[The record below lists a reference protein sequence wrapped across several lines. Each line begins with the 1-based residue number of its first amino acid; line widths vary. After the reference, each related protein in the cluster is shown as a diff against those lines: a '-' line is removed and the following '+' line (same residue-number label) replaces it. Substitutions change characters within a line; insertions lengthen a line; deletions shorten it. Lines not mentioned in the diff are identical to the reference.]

1 MWKARA
7 ASSSAKE
14 LLALTR
20 SLARSLTRTER
31 YRLRLPKHRQVPGF
45 SRESPLFLAGLG
57 SPTVFHC
64 NCYDVRVSV
73 HPNGLLKTT
82 TRIDWFHSL
91 LVVHGERHAGL
102 LQTSN
107 PARSSSMHLS
117 FLVLLIAGTAAAC
130 AALTNTL
137 HGFRGCAVREFSFVA
152 HKPGCRTLRIT
163 TEACW
168 GRCHTWEKPIP
179 DPPYIHRHHRV
190 CTYSQS
196 SQMTARLPGCLPG
209 VSPLYHYPMAVQCH
223 CAPCSTQDTECETF

>member
-1 MWKARA
+1 MYLRSCVTVSVVFFSYSHQREQPA
-7 ASSSAKE
+7 AQPRSC
-14 LLALTR
+14 LH
-20 SLARSLTRTER
+20 SLACSLTRTER

-107 PARSSSMHLS
+107 PARSS
-117 FLVLLIAGTAAAC
+117 TEE
-130 AALTNTL
+130 
-137 HGFRGCAVREFSFVA
+137 VR
-152 HKPGCRTLRIT
+152 
-163 TEACW
+163 
-168 GRCHTWEKPIP
+168 
-179 DPPYIHRHHRV
+179 
-190 CTYSQS
+190 
-196 SQMTARLPGCLPG
+196 
-209 VSPLYHYPMAVQCH
+209 
-223 CAPCSTQDTECETF
+223 

>member
-1 MWKARA
+1 MSASCETHQISPLDLSKVVTLLSLLCTWDPVSQWVSCSHTHTHISESSQQLSQGA
-7 ASSSAKE
+7 AC
-14 LLALTR
+14 TH

-107 PARSSSMHLS
+107 PARSSTEKVRWFFSLLHLKIWYRPGVWHNYQIS
-117 FLVLLIAGTAAAC
+117 SNELQRCTVICSKATLLCILFQSQCLSVLLGGNI
-130 AALTNTL
+130 L
-137 HGFRGCAVREFSFVA
+137 
-152 HKPGCRTLRIT
+152 
-163 TEACW
+163 
-168 GRCHTWEKPIP
+168 
-179 DPPYIHRHHRV
+179 
-190 CTYSQS
+190 
-196 SQMTARLPGCLPG
+196 
-209 VSPLYHYPMAVQCH
+209 
-223 CAPCSTQDTECETF
+223 